1 MSEFPKDDRSDTP
14 LAVIVLAAGHGTRM
28 QSELPKVL
36 HQVGG
41 LPMIDHVLDTVEAVS
56 PAKVVVVIG
65 PDMADVGRACR
76 HHTIVV
82 QEERLGTGHAVLQAK
97 ETLEGFAG
105 NILVV
110 FGDTPLLTAD
120 TILLMKRALDDNRK
134 HVLAVLGF
142 IPEIPTGYGR
152 IRCKTDG
159 TIESIVEE
167 LDANSED
174 LKTTLCNSG
183 VMIFRAEVMFK
194 ELVRV
199 KNQNVKGEYYLTDLV
214 SLVRDSGE
222 KVGLVV
228 GLPDEL
234 QGVNSRMDLANA
246 ESIMQNR
253 LRIRAMGGGV
263 TLIDPGTTWLSMDTT
278 FGKDVTVGPNVFL
291 GKSVEVGDRVEIKAF
306 SHLEGVK
313 LSSDVIVGP
322 FARLR
327 PGTVIDSGAKI
338 GNFVEIKAAHIG
350 RATKVS
356 HLTYIGDSNVGEGVN
371 IGAGTITCNYD
382 GLTKHLTEI
391 ADGAFIG
398 SNSAL
403 VAPVSIGENAIVGAG
418 SVVTDDIEED
428 ELSVTRAEQKH
439 LKGGAT
445 RWRGRRSTDK
455 S

>member
-1 MSEFPKDDRSDTP
+1 MSEFPKYDRSDTP

-28 QSELPKVL
+28 QSALPKVL
-36 HQVGG
+36 HQVAG
-41 LPMIDHVLDTVEAVS
+41 LPMIDHVLDSVEAVS

-65 PDMADVGRACR
+65 PNMEDVRRACR

-97 ETLEGFAG
+97 EELEGFVG
-105 NILVV
+105 NIAVV

-120 TILLMKRALDDNRK
+120 TILLMKQTLDNDRK
-134 HVLAVLGF
+134 NILAVLGF
-142 IPEIPTGYGR
+142 KPQIPKGYGR
-152 IRCKTDG
+152 IRCKIDG

-183 VMIFRAEVMFK
+183 VMIFRAEVMFQ
-194 ELVRV
+194 ELVKVR
-199 KNQNVKGEYYLTDLV
+199 NQNAKGEYYLTDLV
-214 SLVRDSGE
+214 SLVRDNGE

-234 QGVNSRMDLANA
+234 QGINNRMDLANA

-253 LRIRAMGGGV
+253 LRVRAMVGGV
-263 TLIDPGTTWLSMDTT
+263 TLIDPGTTWLSMDTI

-313 LSSDVIVGP
+313 LSNDVVVGP

-327 PGTVIDSGAKI
+327 PGTVIDSGAKV

-356 HLTYIGDSNVGEGVN
+356 HLTYIGDSNVGQGVN

-391 ADGAFIG
+391 GDGAFIG

-403 VAPVSIGENAIVGAG
+403 VAPISVGENAIVGAG

-439 LKGGAT
+439 LKGGAK

>member
-1 MSEFPKDDRSDTP
+1 MSEFPKDDRADTP
-14 LAVIVLAAGHGTRM
+14 LAVIVLAAGHGSRM
-28 QSELPKVL
+28 QAELPKVL
-36 HQVGG
+36 HQVAG
-41 LPMIDHVLDTVEAVS
+41 LPMIEHVLDTVEAIL

-65 PDMADVGRACR
+65 PDMEDVARECR

-97 ETLEGFAG
+97 EALKDFVG
-105 NILVV
+105 NIVVV
-110 FGDTPLLTAD
+110 FGDTPLLTTD

-134 HVLAVLGF
+134 NILAVLGF
-142 IPEIPTGYGR
+142 KPEIPTGYGR
-152 IRCKTDG
+152 IRCKADG

-167 LDANSED
+167 LDANNED
-174 LKTTLCNSG
+174 LQTTLCNSG

-194 ELVRV
+194 ELVKV
-199 KNQNVKGEYYLTDLV
+199 KNQNVKSEYYLTDLV

-222 KVGLVV
+222 QVGLVV

-234 QGVNSRMDLANA
+234 QGINSRMELAKA
-246 ESIMQNR
+246 ESVMQNR
-253 LRIRAMGGGV
+253 LRIRAMAGGV
-263 TLIDPGTTWLSMDTT
+263 TLIDPGTTWLSMDTI

-291 GKSVEVGDRVEIKAF
+291 GKSVEVGDRVQIKAF

-313 LSSDVIVGP
+313 LSSDVVVGP

-327 PGTVIDSGAKI
+327 PGTVIGSGAKV
-338 GNFVEIKAAHIG
+338 GNFVEIKAAYIG
-350 RATKVS
+350 RTTKVS
-356 HLTYIGDSNVGEGVN
+356 HLTYIGDSNVGEAVN

-391 ADGAFIG
+391 GDGAFIG

-403 VAPVSIGENAIVGAG
+403 VAPVSVGENAIVGAG

-439 LKGGAT
+439 LKGGAK

>member
-56 PAKVVVVIG
+56 PAKIVVVVG
-65 PDMADVGRACR
+65 PDMEDVGRACR
-76 HHTIVV
+76 HHTMVV

-199 KNQNVKGEYYLTDLV
+199 KNQNIKGEYYLTDLV

-234 QGVNSRMDLANA
+234 QGINSRMDLANA
-246 ESIMQNR
+246 ESIMQSR

-263 TLIDPGTTWLSMDTT
+263 TLIDPGTTWLSMDTI

>member
-14 LAVIVLAAGHGTRM
+14 LAVIVLAAGHGSRM

-36 HQVGG
+36 HQVAG
-41 LPMIDHVLDTVEAVS
+41 LPMIEHVLDTVEAIL

-65 PDMADVGRACR
+65 PDMEDVARECR

-97 ETLEGFAG
+97 EALKDFVG
-105 NILVV
+105 NIVVV
-110 FGDTPLLTAD
+110 FGDTPLLTTD

-134 HVLAVLGF
+134 NILAVLGF
-142 IPEIPTGYGR
+142 KPEIPTGYGR
-152 IRCKTDG
+152 IRCKADG

-167 LDANSED
+167 LDANNED
-174 LKTTLCNSG
+174 LQTTLCNSG

-194 ELVRV
+194 ELVKV
-199 KNQNVKGEYYLTDLV
+199 KNQNVKSEYYLTDLV

-222 KVGLVV
+222 QVGLVV

-234 QGVNSRMDLANA
+234 QGINSRMELAKA
-246 ESIMQNR
+246 ESVMQNR
-253 LRIRAMGGGV
+253 LRIRAMAGGV
-263 TLIDPGTTWLSMDTT
+263 TLIDPGTTWLSMDTI

-291 GKSVEVGDRVEIKAF
+291 GKSVEVGDRVQIKAF

-313 LSSDVIVGP
+313 LSSDVVVGP

-327 PGTVIDSGAKI
+327 PGTVIGSGAKV
-338 GNFVEIKAAHIG
+338 GNFVEIKAAYIG
-350 RATKVS
+350 RTTKVS
-356 HLTYIGDSNVGEGVN
+356 HLTYIGDANVGEAVN

-391 ADGAFIG
+391 GDGAFIG

-403 VAPVSIGENAIVGAG
+403 VAPVSVGENAIVGAG

-439 LKGGAT
+439 LKGGAK